1 MKLSPRSRKVF
12 IQTDNDSPPKKL
24 QERQSIQ
31 QKLFA
36 LMEESSEESQEIDS
50 KGEEEKTTEITKND

>member
-12 IQTDNDSPPKKL
+12 IQTDNDSQPKKL